1 MVTNTPVLPNSEIYN
16 TYGHRLGNASLLARY
31 GFALEG
37 NEHDIVSWELS
48 IHDLL
53 RTNEPL
59 PLSPD
64 EFTLLFR
71 KLAKLWARSLSSIAG
86 DNSTLVY
93 RPVVPDGEE
102 PTYTGWQSH
111 LCINSEAQVSVH
123 LWLYAALR
131 AVIAMKDKG
140 PVHSGDSETWSV
152 GEVVPLLGR
161 AMDAQVGIEKFMH
174 ATDET
179 TDGEEMAVDIDVL
192 PKRILGQIAATVCML
207 CTQRISRLGKQPA
220 LSTAGLGDYLDSLPT
235 TREKTRLALA
245 EVITE
250 RTILE
255 SCHAVWQDFLTVLVD
270 YAS

>member
-192 PKRILGQIAATVCML
+192 VRCGLILEDPTWTDSSTQPKRILGQIAATVCML

-220 LSTAGLGDYLDSLPT
+220 LSTAGLGDYLDVS
-235 TREKTRLALA
+235 RAL
-245 EVITE
+245 
-250 RTILE
+250 L
-255 SCHAVWQDFLTVLVD
+255 
-270 YAS
+270 